1 LRIPN
6 AQKEQTSTSQ
16 LEQKHTEPDVT
27 VDKMLYQQFGGSK
40 IDSQRSAVVPQAAGF
55 RQRKLSTGK
64 PTDESRKDEQTP
76 NRIRNANVEEFL
88 GDYNTKPHLLHP
100 SFKTSKIILQVKGN
114 SNNNTKMAG
123 KMKDQ
128 GVDNRSV
135 CSSAYGRDMSNQ
147 VAMNTMTTFAN
158 LTGKSQIH
166 GRRSSNESREPSQN
180 SQNAITKSIYGHQSQ

>member
-1 LRIPN
+1 
-6 AQKEQTSTSQ
+6 
-16 LEQKHTEPDVT
+16 
-27 VDKMLYQQFGGSK
+27 M
-40 IDSQRSAVVPQAAGF
+40 
-55 RQRKLSTGK
+55 
-64 PTDESRKDEQTP
+64 
-76 NRIRNANVEEFL
+76 

-114 SNNNTKMAG
+114 SNNNSKMTG

-135 CSSAYGRDMSNQ
+135 STSAYGRDMSNQ

-158 LTGKSQIH
+158 LTGKSQMIN

-180 SQNAITKSIYGHQSQ
+180 SQNAITKSIYG